1 MSIKKLLLIVVG
13 IISIGMSV
21 SCFKME
27 VGNKVYRSAYGGDA
41 YTGIQN
47 AGAETGTNVFYLN
60 QIMAKGFGSIL
71 LVAGLGMIVLGLP
84 HHTKIATNDT
94 KQKTLELQPNN
105 ETTSQEENTQTA
117 EGAKS

>member
-1 MSIKKLLLIVVG
+1 MSIKKILLIVVG

-27 VGNKVYRSAYGGDA
+27 VGSKVYRSAYGGDA

-60 QIMAKGFGSIL
+60 QIMAKGFGAIL
-71 LVAGLGMIVLGLP
+71 LVAGLGLVVCGLP
-84 HHTKIATNDT
+84 FDSKKVANGTKDN
-94 KQKTLELQPNN
+94 TLEQQSNN
-105 ETTSQEENTQTA
+105 ETASQKEKPQSPEEV
-117 EGAKS
+117 KS